1 MTVHVLMPVF
11 NRLAMTQAM
20 LACLRAQQVDESL
33 SIVVIDDNSPDGTGQ
48 AVLDLQQQYPA
59 VHLLH
64 RPAKLGLGSATL
76 AGLQNAGKPVALHF
90 HADWCPTCVNQSR
103 ALNQLKA
110 TGQLQGVTV
119 LVADYDKEKDLKRQ
133 HKVRSQSVL
142 IIFKGKAEVARSAG
156 ETQPEALSLALAKAL

>member
-1 MTVHVLMPVF
+1 M
-11 NRLAMTQAM
+11 NRRTLTGFLALSMMGVSVGAHALEIRAYDAAS
-20 LACLRAQQVDESL
+20 LASL
-33 SIVVIDDNSPDGTGQ
+33 Q
-48 AVLDLQQQYPA
+48 
-59 VHLLH
+59 
-64 RPAKLGLGSATL
+64 K
-76 AGLQNAGKPVALHF
+76 AGKPVALHF

-119 LVADYDKEKDLKRQ
+119 LVADYDKEKDLKRP

>member
-1 MTVHVLMPVF
+1 M
-11 NRLAMTQAM
+11 NRRTLTGFLA
-20 LACLRAQQVDESL
+20 LSL
-33 SIVVIDDNSPDGTGQ
+33 
-48 AVLDLQQQYPA
+48 
-59 VHLLH
+59 
-64 RPAKLGLGSATL
+64 LGISGGADALEIQDYDAATL

-110 TGQLQGVTV
+110 AGHLQGMTV

-142 IIFKGKAEVARSAG
+142 IVFKGTAEVARSAG

>member
-1 MTVHVLMPVF
+1 M
-11 NRLAMTQAM
+11 NRRTLTGWLALSLLGISGGAQA
-20 LACLRAQQVDESL
+20 LDIRAYD
-33 SIVVIDDNSPDGTGQ
+33 
-48 AVLDLQQQYPA
+48 AA
-59 VHLLH
+59 
-64 RPAKLGLGSATL
+64 AL

-110 TGQLQGVTV
+110 AGQLQGITV
-119 LVADYDKEKDLKRQ
+119 LVADYDKEKDLRRQ

-142 IIFKGKAEVARSAG
+142 IVFKGKAEVARTTG